1 LERIKHFVIFL
12 LFSEWDTTK
21 TILTVKE
28 SRAAKASDEAYGL
41 TVKRDGTDTRK
52 RIREIFKLS
61 VYSAKFKGIAN

>member
-1 LERIKHFVIFL
+1 M
-12 LFSEWDTTK
+12 FSKRDTTK

-28 SRAAKASDEAYGL
+28 SRAAEASDEAYGL

>member
-41 TVKRDGTDTRK
+41 TVKRDGTDPK
-52 RIREIFKLS
+52 
-61 VYSAKFKGIAN
+61 